1 MVKKFL
7 EKFLTGSLILLAF
20 FWTASCAID
29 PVTGR
34 PELMLLSE
42 SEEIELGR
50 QTDSQV
56 VREYGIYDDQEL
68 TAYLNN
74 LCQQVAKVSHRP
86 NLPYDCKVVDS
97 PVINA
102 FAVPGGYIY
111 FTRGILAYLNN
122 EAELL
127 GVVGH
132 ELGHVTARHSA
143 EQYSRAQLAQ
153 AGLGLTFGL
162 SETLASFS
170 DVIQFGVGMMFL
182 KFSRDN
188 ERESDYLGVEYSSKL
203 GYDAIRMANFFQ
215 TLDRMQPSSDRS
227 GLPEW
232 FSTHPNPADRDNT
245 VRRKAKEWQ
254 TNLGLRDPKVNRNP
268 YLRRIDGL
276 VFGEDP
282 RQGFIENNVFYHP
295 GLRFSFPI
303 PAGWGLQNTNV
314 LVQMISP
321 KKDAIILF
329 TIASARSPEEG
340 AQRLVRQSG
349 AAVVES
355 GAVTVSGFPA
365 YRLVSKLRSQQ
376 GLIYLLSYFIQKDSR
391 VYVFHG
397 LTSANLFK
405 GYYPT
410 FEGTIVRFKELTD
423 PSKLNVKPARIR
435 IRPAPRSRTLR
446 QVLRDFGTLEDKM
459 ESLALI
465 NGMRLNDQV
474 AANTLLK
481 VLEK

>member
-1 MVKKFL
+1 MVCWAGK
-7 EKFLTGSLILLAF
+7 
-20 FWTASCAID
+20 C
-29 PVTGR
+29 R
-34 PELMLLSE
+34 H
-42 SEEIELGR
+42 
-50 QTDSQV
+50 
-56 VREYGIYDDQEL
+56 YGIYDDQEL
-68 TAYLNN
+68 TVYLNN

-111 FTRGILAYLNN
+111 FTRGIMAHLNS

-153 AGLGLTFGL
+153 VGLGLTLGL

-188 ERESDYLGVEYSSKL
+188 ETESDDLGVEYSSKL
-203 GYDAIRMANFFQ
+203 GYDAIQMANFFQ

-254 TNLGLRDPKVNRNP
+254 TNLGLRDPKVNRKS

-303 PAGWGLQNTNV
+303 PAGWVLQNTNV

-349 AAVVES
+349 AGVIES

-365 YRLVSKLRSQQ
+365 YRLVSQLRSQQ

-391 VYVFHG
+391 VYAFHG
-397 LTSANLFK
+397 LTSDNLFK
-405 GYYPT
+405 GYSPT
-410 FEGTIVRFKELTD
+410 LEGTIVRFKELTD
-423 PSKLNVKPARIR
+423 PSRLNVKPARIR
-435 IRPAPRSRTLR
+435 IRSAPRSRTLR

-459 ESLALI
+459 ERLALI

>member
-1 MVKKFL
+1 
-7 EKFLTGSLILLAF
+7 
-20 FWTASCAID
+20 
-29 PVTGR
+29 
-34 PELMLLSE
+34 
-42 SEEIELGR
+42 
-50 QTDSQV
+50 
-56 VREYGIYDDQEL
+56 
-68 TAYLNN
+68 
-74 LCQQVAKVSHRP
+74 VAKVSHRP

-111 FTRGILAYLNN
+111 FTQGIMAHLNS

-153 AGLGLTFGL
+153 VGLGLTLGL

-188 ERESDYLGVEYSSKL
+188 ETESDDLGVEYSSKL
-203 GYDAIRMANFFQ
+203 GYDAIQMANFFQ

-254 TNLGLRDPKVNRNP
+254 TNLGLRDPKVNRKS

-303 PAGWGLQNTNV
+303 PAGWVLQNTNV

-349 AAVVES
+349 EGVIES

-365 YRLVSKLRSQQ
+365 YRLVSQLRSQQ

-391 VYVFHG
+391 VYAFHG
-397 LTSANLFK
+397 LTSDNLFK
-405 GYYPT
+405 GYSPT
-410 FEGTIVRFKELTD
+410 LEGTIVRFKELTD
-423 PSKLNVKPARIR
+423 PSRLNVKPARIR
-435 IRPAPRSRTLR
+435 IRSAPRSRTLR

-459 ESLALI
+459 ERLALI

>member
-1 MVKKFL
+1 MVKRNL
-7 EKFLTGSLILLAF
+7 EKFLVGSLIILFF

-29 PVTGR
+29 PVTGK

-56 VREYGIYDDQEL
+56 VREYGIYSNQEL
-68 TAYLNN
+68 TAYVNN

-111 FTRGILAYLNN
+111 FTRGIMAYLNN

-127 GVVGH
+127 GVMGH

-143 EQYSRAQLAQ
+143 EQYSRVQLAQ

-162 SETLASFS
+162 SETLAGFS

-188 ERESDYLGVEYSSKL
+188 ERESDDLGVEYSSKL
-203 GYDAIRMANFFQ
+203 GYDATQMANFFQ

-232 FSTHPNPADRDNT
+232 FSTHPNPSDRKNT

-254 TNLGLRDPKVNRNP
+254 ANLGLRDPKVNRNP

-303 PAGWGLQNTNV
+303 PAGWRVQNANV

-321 KKDAIILF
+321 KKNAIILF
-329 TIASARSPEEG
+329 TIASGRSPEEG
-340 AQRLVRQSG
+340 AQRFVRQRG
-349 AAVVES
+349 AVVVES

-365 YRLVSKLRSQQ
+365 YRLVSQLRSQQ

-410 FEGTIVRFKELTD
+410 FEGTMVRFTELTD

-435 IRPAPRSRTLR
+435 IRSARRSGALR
-446 QVLRDFGTLEDKM
+446 QVLRDFGTPEDKM
-459 ESLALI
+459 ESLALL

-481 VLEK
+481 VEEK